1 MSGDELIKWIDEKIA
16 AQTKMSQAL
25 YNKARSLTSG
35 ITYSSFIQDHG
46 RKEPEIDALQAAI
59 NAKKGA
65 K

>member
-1 MSGDELIKWIDEKIA
+1 MNLHDLGDHPGLRTGMQNVLKDL
-16 AQTKMSQAL
+16 L
-25 YNKARSLTSG
+25 YKKARSLTSG
-35 ITYSSFIQDHG
+35 ITYSSFVQAHG